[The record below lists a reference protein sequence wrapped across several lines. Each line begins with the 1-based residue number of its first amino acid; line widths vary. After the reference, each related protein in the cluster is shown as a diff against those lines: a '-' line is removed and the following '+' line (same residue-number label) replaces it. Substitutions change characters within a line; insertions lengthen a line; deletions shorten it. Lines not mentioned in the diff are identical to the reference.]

1 MKRDKQQKRKRRI
14 EDTPRAGVGEA
25 LKGAIRQALAKAE
38 FRIPDPGVSC
48 DLLSALPPLASQ
60 KIAALQ
66 HDAEPQA
73 LPARSG
79 EMEVRKLL
87 HVLADVTTGIWRMRR
102 KMAGVGSGSE
112 VPTELR
118 APLRHL
124 ESTWDILAGAGV
136 EVGDPAG
143 QKYVNGMALR
153 VIAFQ
158 PTEGVQIETIDETIK
173 PTVFYKKN
181 LIQMGE
187 VIVAT
192 PVEANRTPETPQ

>member
-1 MKRDKQQKRKRRI
+1 MSRNRQQKRNRCI
-14 EDTPRAGVGEA
+14 EGSHRPGIGET
-25 LKGAIRQALAKAE
+25 LKGAIRQSVAKAE

-66 HDAEPQA
+66 PDAQPQA

-79 EMEVRKLL
+79 EVEVRKLL

-102 KMAGVGSGSE
+102 KMAGIGGDVSK
-112 VPTELR
+112 ELR
-118 APLRHL
+118 ATMRHL
-124 ESTWDILAGAGV
+124 ESTWDVLAGAGI

-143 QKYVNGMALR
+143 EKYVNGMALR

-158 PTEGVQIETIDETIK
+158 PTEGVQIESIAETIK
-173 PTVFYKKN
+173 PTVLYKKN

-192 PVEANRTPETPQ
+192 PVEANGIPGTPQ